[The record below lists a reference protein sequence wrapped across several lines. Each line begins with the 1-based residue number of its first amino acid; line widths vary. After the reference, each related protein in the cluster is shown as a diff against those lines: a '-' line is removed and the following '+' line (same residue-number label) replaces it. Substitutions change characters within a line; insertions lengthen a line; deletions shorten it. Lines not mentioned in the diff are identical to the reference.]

1 MENNTQNEDEEGL
14 MEVKFTGGGGDF
26 WNWKS
31 ESVRPKAF
39 RRKARIGSI
48 CCLRILS
55 ARSGINQE
63 IRRQQRLDV
72 HNIRRS
78 YGNLRLNLH

>member
-14 MEVKFTGGGGDF
+14 REVKVTGGGGDF

-39 RRKARIGSI
+39 RRKARIG
-48 CCLRILS
+48 
-55 ARSGINQE
+55 AYAVSGFYPLE
-63 IRRQQRLDV
+63 AV
-72 HNIRRS
+72 
-78 YGNLRLNLH
+78 